1 MKKIQLEDKE
11 YELIENYKDGFD
23 ITELENKYI
32 DYFYDYDYILGDWAY
47 GKLRL
52 KGFCDQT
59 NAMFNPINDYSKIKE
74 YIQNDCAYDCKY
86 FIIKKIKS

>member
-32 DYFYDYDYILGDWAY
+32 DYFYEYDYILGDWAY
-47 GKLRL
+47 GKLRM

-59 NAMFNPINDYSKIKE
+59 NAMFNSINDYSKIKE